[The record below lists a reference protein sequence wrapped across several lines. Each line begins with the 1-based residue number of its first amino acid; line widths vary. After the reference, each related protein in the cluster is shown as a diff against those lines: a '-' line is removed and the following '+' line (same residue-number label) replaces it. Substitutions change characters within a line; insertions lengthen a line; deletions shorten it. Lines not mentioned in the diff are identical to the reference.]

1 MPPTEQLAPALN
13 RVSDQ
18 TLSRSYPEPSSFAL
32 SPSAFTAHFSL
43 GALLPSG
50 PPAAPGP
57 PQASGCM
64 FLGPLPGFI
73 GCERRLPFRLHL
85 PNVLELSPPC
95 PSRCHVRTSV
105 RCSSVLVSFSRI
117 LTQCLKRAVFSL
129 IQIRLHPRHFENP
142 VFLKL

>member
-32 SPSAFTAHFSL
+32 SPSAFIGTSHWARSFRL
-43 GALLPSG
+43 GPLRLPAPHGLL
-50 PPAAPGP
+50 AA
-57 PQASGCM
+57 C

-73 GCERRLPFRLHL
+73 GCEQRLPFRLHL

-95 PSRCHVRTSV
+95 PSRCRVRTSV
-105 RCSSVLVSFSRI
+105 RCSSVLCQFLQNPNAVLETCS
-117 LTQCLKRAVFSL
+117 VFS
-129 IQIRLHPRHFENP
+129 HTYYTASRHFENP

>member
-57 PQASGCM
+57 HGLLAACFP
-64 FLGPLPGFI
+64 GPLPGFI

-105 RCSSVLVSFSRI
+105 RCSSVLCQF
-117 LTQCLKRAVFSL
+117 LQNPNAVFETCSVFS
-129 IQIRLHPRHFENP
+129 HTYYTASRHFENP